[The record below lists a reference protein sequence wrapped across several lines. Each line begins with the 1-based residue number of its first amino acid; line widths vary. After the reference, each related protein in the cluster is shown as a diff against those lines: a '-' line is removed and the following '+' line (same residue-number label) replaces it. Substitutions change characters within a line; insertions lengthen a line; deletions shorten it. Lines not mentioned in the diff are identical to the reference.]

1 MSPGWPA
8 RCFRRSRS
16 TTAPCCCVGCNAS
29 MSTAANMP
37 TGRPFDLDSPEFL
50 ADPFPSYARLRRE
63 APVCRARLSYAGDAD
78 FYLLARYRDCVDLTT
93 DHRFRR
99 VVAGA
104 EPFPMPKA
112 IRFMSTDSMI
122 LKDDPEHLRLRKLV
136 SRAFTPKA
144 VARLTDRVEVATN
157 ELLDSFEPGRQIEL
171 INDYALPIPVTVI
184 SEMVGVDEADRSQFH
199 DGMRLI
205 MDGVA
210 RYGLEETAAKIEGLI
225 DFIRELIQRRRAAP
239 AEDIMTGLIHASE
252 DGDTLSD
259 DEVVAMVFLLVVAG
273 YETTYN
279 LITNAIATL
288 LTHGE
293 QLELLRAHPDLIT
306 SAVEEILRYTG
317 TIGGTKPNYA
327 AEDVELHGVTIPRGA
342 PVIPL
347 LASANRDPDVFHR
360 PDDFDIARNPNHH
373 IAFSKGAHFC
383 LGANLARMETRVA
396 ITNLI
401 TRFPNLRLAVEPTE
415 LTFAPVP
422 FWRRLNELPVV
433 LG

>member
-1 MSPGWPA
+1 M
-8 RCFRRSRS
+8 
-16 TTAPCCCVGCNAS
+16 
-29 MSTAANMP
+29 
-37 TGRPFDLDSPEFL
+37 
-50 ADPFPSYARLRRE
+50 
-63 APVCRARLSYAGDAD
+63 SYAGDAE

-99 VVAGA
+99 VVEGS
-104 EPFPMPKA
+104 EPVPMPKA
-112 IRFMSTDSMI
+112 LRFMSTEMMI
-122 LKDDPEHLRLRKLV
+122 LQDDPAHMRLRKLV
-136 SRAFTPKA
+136 SRAFTPRS
-144 VARLTDRVEVATN
+144 VTRLTDRVEVVTS
-157 ELLDSFEPGRQIEL
+157 ELLDRFRPGQQIEL
-171 INDYALPIPVTVI
+171 KDDYALPIPVTVI
-184 SEMVGVDEADRSQFH
+184 SEMVGVDEADRSEFH
-199 DGMRLI
+199 DGMKLI

-210 RYGLEETAAKIEGLI
+210 RYGLEETAAKMEGLI

-239 AEDIMTGLIHASE
+239 AEDIMTGLIHACE

-293 QLELLRAHPDLIT
+293 QLELLQAQPDLIT

-327 AEDVELHGVTIPRGA
+327 AEDVEWHGVTIPRGA

-347 LASANRDPDVFHR
+347 LASANRDPDEFHQ

-401 TRFPNLRLAVEPTE
+401 TRFPNLRLAVEPTD

>member
-1 MSPGWPA
+1 MG
-8 RCFRRSRS
+8 
-16 TTAPCCCVGCNAS
+16 TAENTS
-29 MSTAANMP
+29 
-37 TGRPFDLDSPEFL
+37 TGRPIELDSPEFL

-171 INDYALPIPVTVI
+171 INDYALPVPVTVI

-199 DGMRLI
+199 DGMKLV
-205 MDGVA
+205 MDGMA
-210 RYGLEETAAKIEGLI
+210 KYGIEETAARMEPLI
-225 DFIRELIQRRRAAP
+225 DLIRGVIEHRRAAP

-252 DGDTLSD
+252 DGDSLSD

-279 LITNAIATL
+279 LIGNAIAAL
-288 LTHGE
+288 LTHRG
-293 QLELLRAHPDLIT
+293 QLVSLQARPDLIG
-306 SAVEEILRYTG
+306 SAVEEVLRYTG
-317 TIGGTKPNYA
+317 TIGGTKPNFA
-327 AEDVELHGVTIPRGA
+327 AQDVELLGVTIPQGA

-347 LASANRDPDVFHR
+347 LASANRDPAVFDRPDVF
-360 PDDFDIARNPNHH
+360 DITRSPNHH

-383 LGANLARMETRVA
+383 LGANLARMETRIA
-396 ITNLI
+396 ITNLV
-401 TRFPNLRLAVEPTE
+401 TRFPDLCLAVDPAE

-422 FWRRLNELPVV
+422 FWRRLTELPVA
-433 LG
+433 LR